1 MVNVKFATYE
11 WEYNK
16 KKGVASDLMGVQVVD
31 LISYGDNND
40 FSAVEG
46 GYTVGNNEQ
55 VGEDVPF

>member
-1 MVNVKFATYE
+1 
-11 WEYNK
+11 
-16 KKGVASDLMGVQVVD
+16 MGVQVVD